1 MAITGEHHPRARLSD
16 EEVAEMRYTWQRWK
30 AAGDR
35 RGYGSLA
42 ELWGVGA
49 STARDIVQYRTRP
62 CIAAHPREHRGAA

>member
-1 MAITGEHHPRARLSD
+1 
-16 EEVAEMRYTWQRWK
+16 MRYTWQRWK